1 MPAINFNGT
10 YDPHDRRVFTAG
22 EEERLYRHR
31 MLDLYWRYYDGE
43 HKKFLRVTPG
53 SYDDNVIVNLCSQA
67 VDRFVAFMFPE
78 LPKIQY
84 DNESRITLA
93 ESIWNER
100 DYTPTY
106 LTDTGISGLVSGHV
120 FTRLDNSNPDGL
132 VRFVNLDPRMVT
144 VFWDRRNPR
153 EAIWYRMTW
162 AQTDVQSISEIYYI
176 EDYVPAKY
184 VDVDGDEGW
193 YILTYE
199 WNPRVKDT
207 MVLIESE
214 YWDYPFAPIVD
225 WKAQPAPFTYYGPS
239 LLKHLHVND
248 VVNFLW
254 SNTNRILR
262 FHAHP
267 KTIILGA
274 GSQDLQQTSIDEVW
288 AIPVA
293 GAQVFNLE
301 MQSDLGASIEL
312 MDKARSTFFA
322 QTHVVDTTT
331 QRDKIGQ
338 ITNFGLQVLFSDML
352 DHTKTVQ
359 QLYGNGYRE
368 LFKRAMYI
376 MGDTTADKPLIL
388 WANPLPVNRTELVNA
403 VRVEQAIGLT
413 SPQTLT
419 ESLDRDPDNEQL
431 RMQTAKDKNLFV
443 YMSENGIRNLEEL
456 PVQEKPSGTSTYAQT
471 QPSGDEWSASDRLE
485 RSIESI

>member
-1 MPAINFNGT
+1 MPSIAFNGI
-10 YDPHDRRVFTAG
+10 YDPDNKEIFQAG
-22 EEERLYRHR
+22 EEERQYRHR
-31 MLDLYWRYYDGE
+31 LIDAYWKYYDGD
-43 HKKFLRVTPG
+43 HKKFLKTTAG

-67 VDRFVAFMFPE
+67 VDRFVAFMFPD
-78 LPKIQY
+78 LPRIQY
-84 DNESRITLA
+84 NDEERVTRA
-93 ESIWNER
+93 MDIWNER
-100 DYTPTY
+100 DYIPTF
-106 LTDTGISGLVSGHV
+106 LTDIGISGLVAGHV
-120 FTRLDNSNPDGL
+120 FVRLDNSEADGKIN
-132 VRFVNLDPRMVT
+132 FINLDPRMMV
-144 VFWDRRNPR
+144 VFWDKRNPR
-153 EAIWYRMTW
+153 KPLWYRMTW
-162 AQTDVQSISEIYYI
+162 TQYASDGISEIYYI
-176 EDYVPAKY
+176 EDYVPASY
-184 VDVDGDEGW
+184 VTGEEGW

-199 WNPRVKDT
+199 WNPRIKNR

-214 YWDYPFAPIVD
+214 KWDYPFAPITD
-225 WKAQPAPFTYYGPS
+225 WKAQPAPFSYYGPS

-254 SNTNRILR
+254 SNTTRILR

-293 GAQVFNLE
+293 GAEVFNLE
-301 MQSDLGASIEL
+301 MQSDLAASIEL

-359 QLYGNGYRE
+359 QLYGNGIRE
-368 LFKRAMYI
+368 LFSRSMWI
-376 MGDTTADKPLIL
+376 MGDVEAGKPLIV

-419 ESLDRDPDNEQL
+419 ESLERDPDNEQR
-431 RMQTAKDKNLFV
+431 RMGFAKVNDI
-443 YMSENGIRNLEEL
+443 YMYLGDQGMHQLSEL
-456 PVQEKPSGTSTYAQT
+456 PVQEKVVADEQK
-471 QPSGDEWSASDRLE
+471 SGDEWSANDRLQ
-485 RSIESI
+485 RSIESV